1 MAATGQGSTQAP
13 QSMHSSGLM
22 YRIRSSAP
30 PSMMQSTGHTSTQDL
45 SFRSTQVSVMMYA
58 IALSIGITFAAASSP
73 SPQLGQ
79 LLLHELRQGKPVG
92 GGVLLGKVTQI
103 FLDFH
108 QESLLRHAVTNRLP
122 AAHAPAPVGG
132 GWQEV
137 ASRLR

>member
-58 IALSIGITFAAASSP
+58 MALSIGVAFGRAGGPA
-73 SPQLGQ
+73 PQLGQ
-79 LLLHELRQGKPVG
+79 LVLHELRERNSVRGC
-92 GGVLLGKVTQI
+92 VLLGKVAQG
-103 FLDFH
+103 FLDLH
-108 QESLLRHAVTNRLP
+108 QESL
-122 AAHAPAPVGG
+122 
-132 GWQEV
+132 
-137 ASRLR
+137 